1 MLAFG
6 KAEAEEQVK
15 LVQEKLSKGMTQEVV
30 AAVSAIEIDKAKLR
44 IPKKKCKFCNRTGHR
59 SSPDKKTRK
68 IVQGFW

>member
-30 AAVSAIEIDKAKLR
+30 ASVSAIEIDKAKLR
-44 IPKKKCKFCNRTGHR
+44 IPKKHRPASRNMLRPGKFR
-59 SSPDKKTRK
+59 
-68 IVQGFW
+68 